1 MQIRLMNI
9 NRLEL
14 VILTVTMNCLN
25 PKKELLK
32 KEGNKVYTGEELT
45 NVVNLLKNS
54 TFNNQNFTLA
64 NGQNAFLLVF
74 RLNWRKKLGINMLVK
89 LITPDGKV
97 LEKVSGKVFG
107 EGVGILQT
115 LN

>member
-1 MQIRLMNI
+1 
-9 NRLEL
+9 
-14 VILTVTMNCLN
+14 
-25 PKKELLK
+25 
-32 KEGNKVYTGEELT
+32 
-45 NVVNLLKNS
+45 
-54 TFNNQNFTLA
+54 
-64 NGQNAFLLVF
+64 
-74 RLNWRKKLGINMLVK
+74 MLVK